1 VAVIG
6 SGPSGSY
13 AAAALVRHGGVEVDV
28 FERVP
33 CPFGLVRYGVAPD
46 HPKTKSIAAT
56 FERIYTDSALRFLGN
71 VEVGRDVSI
80 AELRGAYDA
89 VIVAAGAPASQRLGI
104 PGESLTGVHPA
115 LDLVHWY
122 SGHPDAGLEESL
134 LDGSTIA
141 VVGAGNVALDVARML
156 LRPGEALSGTDVPD
170 RVLGALVD
178 SRVRDI
184 HLLVRRGPQ
193 HARWT
198 TPELKEVL
206 SLEGV
211 NIDIEPRQV
220 QPPLAE
226 SSEPAALRNIAV
238 LREHV
243 DAPAVTGRRTLHF
256 HFHTSP
262 VEFYGDDRVQG
273 IRLHSTSS
281 PHGEREPVT
290 LPADV
295 VFTAIGFHGVP
306 LPGVPFAVAS
316 GTVPQRDG
324 RVLDEAG
331 APIAGL
337 YVTGWLRRGATG
349 VVGTNRRDANQ
360 TVVSVLEDLTAMAP
374 QTHAAD
380 PVAGLLH
387 DRGVEVVTWTGWENI
402 RAEEARRGR
411 RAGRVTS
418 KIATR
423 PMLLEA
429 AAGAAGRGRS

>member
-1 VAVIG
+1 
-6 SGPSGSY
+6 
-13 AAAALVRHGGVEVDV
+13 
-28 FERVP
+28 
-33 CPFGLVRYGVAPD
+33 
-46 HPKTKSIAAT
+46 
-56 FERIYTDSALRFLGN
+56 
-71 VEVGRDVSI
+71 
-80 AELRGAYDA
+80 
-89 VIVAAGAPASQRLGI
+89 
-104 PGESLTGVHPA
+104 
-115 LDLVHWY
+115 
-122 SGHPDAGLEESL
+122 
-134 LDGSTIA
+134 
-141 VVGAGNVALDVARML
+141 
-156 LRPGEALSGTDVPD
+156 
-170 RVLGALVD
+170 
-178 SRVRDI
+178 
-184 HLLVRRGPQ
+184 
-193 HARWT
+193 
-198 TPELKEVL
+198 
-206 SLEGV
+206 
-211 NIDIEPRQV
+211 
-220 QPPLAE
+220 LAE